1 MMLQRA
7 LIRLLATPI
16 LLTSVFAGHASAQA
30 GFISGIAHDI
40 DGRPISNAMITAEN
54 ALIRRTVETT
64 TNAAGRFSFV
74 GLQRGRWLFT
84 IQALGFRPVGGFAF
98 SPLRAGL
105 YRFVRAGANA
115 RQLEFTMETD
125 PLHPPPPPWGLLA
138 GIRADEL
145 EVAIDAADQLLVR
158 GDFDDAIAAY
168 EAILERVPPL
178 TSLHLQIG
186 HAHREKQDFAR
197 ALTAYR
203 AVPEDDPAGAEAR
216 EAISALEAG
225 LRDR

>member
-1 MMLQRA
+1 MLQRA
-7 LIRLLATPI
+7 LIRLLATSV
-16 LLTSVFAGHASAQA
+16 LLTSIFAGRADAQA
-30 GFISGIAHDI
+30 GFITGTAHDI
-40 DGRPISNAMITAEN
+40 DGKPIPNAMITAEN
-54 ALIRRTVETT
+54 ALIQRTVETT
-64 TNAAGRFSFV
+64 ANAAGRFSFV

-98 SPLRAGL
+98 SPRRAGL

-115 RQLEFTMETD
+115 GQLEFVMEAD

-145 EVAIDAADQLLVR
+145 EDAIDAADQLLAR

-168 EAILERVPPL
+168 EAMLERVPHL

-186 HAHREKQDFAR
+186 HAHRERQDFEK

-203 AVPEDDPAGAEAR
+203 AVPENDPAGVEAR
-216 EAISALEAG
+216 AAISALEAG
-225 LRDR
+225 RRDR